1 MSEKDSETFA
11 GMDAAAKAV
20 KEKLEAAFAKDDPDE
35 ASPED
40 RTARPQVIGD
50 IAYELAF
57 GGEEAMREPKGPF
70 DTSLTVLRYGIGDG
84 EDFEAA
90 IRVLKA
96 AGKVDKGKALDGME
110 AMRAMMSRE
119 LFMNT
124 GLTFQAIYTL
134 LEALPEKEEKK

>member
-1 MSEKDSETFA
+1 MSEKKLFDE
-11 GMDAAAKAV
+11 AAKAM
-20 KEKLEAAFAKDDPDE
+20 KEKLGSIFSKDDPDE

-40 RTARPQVIGD
+40 RTKRPQIIGD

-57 GGEEAMREPKGPF
+57 GGEEAMREPKGTF
-70 DTSLTVLRYGIGDG
+70 DDAIYILRLEEQEDAARVL
-84 EDFEAA
+84 EAA
-90 IRVLKA
+90 GRV
-96 AGKVDKGKALDGME
+96 DRSKALDGME

-124 GLTFQAIYTL
+124 GLTFQTIYTL